1 MLTKRLWLILFIG
14 IAVFY
19 LWGLGSVPFVGP
31 DEPRYA
37 QVARE
42 MLAHRELITPVLSG
56 FPWFEKPVLLYW
68 IEMASYSVLGISEY
82 AARLGPAICGLLIGA
97 VVYWIGSSIETA
109 SRTRDASSK
118 KSETEAKGLG
128 RFSALIW
135 LSSAGALVFSRGV
148 NFDILLTLALT
159 GAFACFFIWH
169 VRYGNP
175 NNRKGINP
183 ASPALKYV
191 LVGFYFFVGLSL
203 LAKGLVGVI
212 IAPGVIT
219 SYFLIRREWP
229 SKKFLTSLLWGIP
242 LALAVAA
249 IWYGPMLKRHGMIF
263 VADFILQHHFARFL
277 GNQYHHPQ
285 AVYFYVPVLAGLA
298 LPWTIFLVAAFVSSR
313 HWRWR
318 GDKAIDRLRVFSLAW
333 ILLPLIFFSVSQS
346 KLPAYILPVLPAVAL
361 LVGERVTCFLS
372 AQRGH
377 RVLKLTGTLLLL
389 MLAAGSVYLHRHYG
403 LSILVIAIAVAPL
416 AAVALVALARPQ
428 MGPALCVLIALAMFV
443 TSAFSLKGIAPA
455 IARRESVRDLLAA
468 ASSRGY
474 DTAPLVQLHNVD
486 RTAEFYAANQLL
498 YADHLKPMKLEGAAE
513 VAAVAQY
520 RGGLVLCLVP
530 TEFESQLTTYRRVQ
544 TEVIGNNG
552 RTSLVVVR
560 VP

>member
-118 KSETEAKGLG
+118 ESETEAKGLG

>member
-82 AARLGPAICGLLIGA
+82 AARLGPAICGLLIGV

-118 KSETEAKGLG
+118 ESETEAKGLG

-169 VRYGNP
+169 VRYGTP

-428 MGPALCVLIALAMFV
+428 MGPALCVLIALAMLV

-530 TEFESQLTTYRRVQ
+530 TEFESQLTTYRRVHI
-544 TEVIGNNG
+544 EVIGNNG

>member
-109 SRTRDASSK
+109 SRSREASSK
-118 KSETEAKGLG
+118 ESETPRDGLG

>member
-97 VVYWIGSSIETA
+97 VVYWIGSSIETG

-118 KSETEAKGLG
+118 ESETEAKGLG

-203 LAKGLVGVI
+203 LAKGLDGVI

-249 IWYGPMLKRHGMIF
+249 IWYGPILKRHGLFFIHEFF
-263 VADFILQHHFARFL
+263 VQHHYQRFL
-277 GNQYHHPQ
+277 SNQYHHPQ
-285 AVYFYVPVLAGLA
+285 AFYFYVPVLTGLA

-313 HWRWR
+313 RWPWR
-318 GDKAIDRLRVFSLAW
+318 GASPVDRLRVFGFVW
-333 ILLPLIFFSVSQS
+333 ILVPVVFFSISQS

-361 LVGERVTCFLS
+361 LVGERVTCFLR

-377 RVLKLTGTLLLL
+377 HVLRLTGALLLL
-389 MLAAGSVYLHRHYG
+389 VVAIGGVSLHRRYG
-403 LSILVIAIAVAPL
+403 LSVAVIAIAVAPL
-416 AAVALVALARPQ
+416 VAVALTTLTRPQ
-428 MGPALCVLIALAMFV
+428 MGPALYVLIAVAMFV
-443 TSAFSLKGIAPA
+443 TSAFSLKAIAPA
-455 IARRESVRDLLAA
+455 IARGQSVRDLLAA

-486 RTAEFYAANQLL
+486 RTAEFYGVSQLMRGG
-498 YADHLKPMKLEGAAE
+498 DREPMKLEGAGQ

-520 RGGLVLCLVP
+520 RGGLILCLVP
-530 TEFESQLTTYRRVQ
+530 IEFESQLTTYRRVH
-544 TEVIGNNG
+544 TEVVGNNG
-552 RTSLVVVR
+552 RTSMVGVMVS
-560 VP
+560 